1 MVDEMKRN
9 DYKSEQ
15 KDKKEKERTVG
26 ERAHMIRKG
35 IRMAG
40 VEHITDVMGW
50 IISKYACGMD
60 GVRH

>member
-9 DYKSEQ
+9 EYESER
-15 KDKKEKERTVG
+15 KDNKENERNVG
-26 ERAHMIRKG
+26 ERAYVIRKG